1 MLQKVDKDRLDK
13 VLSLV
18 ELNKIRFPV
27 AELSKK
33 LGKSKGEISDYLSGK
48 KPMSNNFYNAFI
60 ELYNIEQAKPLP
72 ATESF
77 NQNEVSLHSL
87 IESNRVLVET
97 NKVLT
102 ELLQQSFSLSSAAQS
117 SPGKLIDPYTLELLA
132 RRGVPE
138 YWATIEE
145 GRLKLGSIASAL
157 KTVKK

>member
-1 MLQKVDKDRLDK
+1 MNNIIAILFDTLKHKGI
-13 VLSLV
+13 S
-18 ELNKIRFPV
+18 V
-27 AELSKK
+27 AEFSKQTGIK
-33 LGKSKGEISDYLSGK
+33 QDNVYAWKAKRGNPKADDSVKIQK
-48 KPMSNNFYNAFI
+48 WI
-60 ELYNIEQAKPLP
+60 EDNSEKQAKPLP

-117 SPGKLIDPYTLELLA
+117 LPGKLIDPYTLELLA

>member
-1 MLQKVDKDRLDK
+1 MNNIIAILFDTLKHKGI
-13 VLSLV
+13 S
-18 ELNKIRFPV
+18 V
-27 AELSKK
+27 AEFSKQTGIK
-33 LGKSKGEISDYLSGK
+33 QDNVYAWKAKRGNPKAEDSVKIQK
-48 KPMSNNFYNAFI
+48 WI
-60 ELYNIEQAKPLP
+60 EDNSEKQAKPLP